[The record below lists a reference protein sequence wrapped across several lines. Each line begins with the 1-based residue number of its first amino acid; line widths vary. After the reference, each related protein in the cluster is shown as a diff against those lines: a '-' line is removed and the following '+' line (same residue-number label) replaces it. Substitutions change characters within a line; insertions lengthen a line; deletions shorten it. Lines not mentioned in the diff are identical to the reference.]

1 MTPPNR
7 YNLPEPTEELALA
20 SLERALG
27 ATEAHRTWSRARQAL
42 GFGEDGQ
49 ALSVDQLRAIAE
61 HLARQP
67 GFIGVMGTSL
77 QIRLDTFAAVTL
89 PGWEEE
95 SGSENQS
102 RTGS

>member
-7 YNLPEPTEELALA
+7 YNFPEPTEELALA

-27 ATEAHRTWSRARQAL
+27 ATEARRTWARARTAL

-49 ALSVDQLRAIAE
+49 ALSLGELRTVAE

-89 PGWEEE
+89 PGWDDEDGPQNQPAE
-95 SGSENQS
+95 GS
-102 RTGS
+102 